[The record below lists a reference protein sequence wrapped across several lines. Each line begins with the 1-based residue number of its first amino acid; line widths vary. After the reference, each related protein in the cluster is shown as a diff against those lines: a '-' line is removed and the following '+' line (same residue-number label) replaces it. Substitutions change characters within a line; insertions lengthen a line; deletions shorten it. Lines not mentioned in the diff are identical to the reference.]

1 MFVLVATCGQGRDAG
16 ADEVLA
22 FVIVARNSVAV
33 LGLPDPD
40 QADTWDKATYE
51 KIKTHGDTRA
61 RAELNICKEH
71 AESIKGMLDRMDKDV
86 LGMSP

>member
-1 MFVLVATCGQGRDAG
+1 MG

-51 KIKTHGDTRA
+51 KIKTHGDARA
-61 RAELNICKEH
+61 RAELSICKKH
-71 AESIKGMLDRMDKDV
+71 AESIKSMLDRMDKDV
-86 LGMSP
+86 LGINPQ